1 MVEQVSVLDLFRLD
15 GQVSVVTGGS
25 EWLGFDVA
33 SALAEA
39 GSAVVIT
46 SRTQAR
52 AAAAAAELGARYGV
66 DTLAVTADQCRPAE
80 VAAAAARIHAW
91 KGRIDVLVNNA
102 GGGSG
107 RGEGALLERDPD
119 AAAELIATNL
129 TGVLHWCQEAARH
142 MLPAGRG
149 RIINIASVAAM
160 VGRDRAMYHR
170 NRMPEQPVDYA
181 AAKGGVIGLTLDL
194 AGSLSPRGIRVNA
207 ISPAASTRGTCRSG
221 SWPTTAPPPCSG
233 GWGASA
239 PISRA
244 RRCFWPRP
252 LPTTSPA
259 TTWWW
264 TAASRCGS
272 RSLTGR
278 RFRKWRRP
286 AARPRP

>member
-66 DTLAVTADQCRPAE
+66 DTLAVTADQCRHAE

-129 TGVLHWCQEAARH
+129 AGVLHWCQETARH

-207 ISPAASTRGTCRSG
+207 ISPGGFDKGNLPERFVADYGAATMLGRMGRFGADLKGAALFLASAASDYVTGHNLVVD
-221 SWPTTAPPPCSG
+221 G
-233 GWGASA
+233 GFSVW
-239 PISRA
+239 
-244 RRCFWPRP
+244 
-252 LPTTSPA
+252 
-259 TTWWW
+259 
-264 TAASRCGS
+264 
-272 RSLTGR
+272 
-278 RFRKWRRP
+278 K
-286 AARPRP
+286 